1 LPTALAVASIC
12 VGVLVLIFM
21 VMNSFQGITFQQFGG
36 ATPFITLAG
45 FAVTVIQL
53 YNGNSEARA
62 SFLKTYTTDFILK
75 PELYGTWHDLIY
87 GYSNTVYAVLDAHVR
102 QHGAYPTE
110 IQVPGEAAIAWKPE
124 YWHPRLFQTTQ
135 EERRIDAVLGYI
147 DVIGYYQQAAL
158 IDVMDISGLIGEF
171 LQDIRSRTMIYD
183 YFVVIWRAW
192 ELNRWQDR
200 QRQDPSVRPPFLDF
214 VRMLAALPSREPGT
228 PADRRAQSDDAIRQ
242 WKDTS
247 RWHAELLLAFRPGTY

>member
-1 LPTALAVASIC
+1 
-12 VGVLVLIFM
+12 
-21 VMNSFQGITFQQFGG
+21 
-36 ATPFITLAG
+36 
-45 FAVTVIQL
+45 
-53 YNGNSEARA
+53 
-62 SFLKTYTTDFILK
+62 
-75 PELYGTWHDLIY
+75 
-87 GYSNTVYAVLDAHVR
+87 
-102 QHGAYPTE
+102 
-110 IQVPGEAAIAWKPE
+110 
-124 YWHPRLFQTTQ
+124 
-135 EERRIDAVLGYI
+135 VLGYI